1 MTNTAADDDTCA
13 EPTPIRIAVDGD
25 GIATLTLMRPQKRN
39 AMSRAMI
46 DALAQAARDLGTDPD
61 VRAVVIA
68 AAGSVFCAGGD
79 LAWMQAQMA
88 ADRDQRMAEAR
99 RLADMLFAINR
110 IPKPVIA
117 RVHANSF
124 GGGLGLMAVADHV
137 VAAETARFAFTETK
151 LGIIPATI
159 GPYVITRMGEGRARR
174 VFMSGR
180 LFDAAEARALGL
192 IEFVVPEADL
202 DATVAEVVAPYLNVS
217 IPAVGAAKH
226 LACDLGGRITE
237 ADITRSVEALA
248 DAWESEDA
256 QTRITAFLEK
266 RTQSTS

>member
-1 MTNTAADDDTCA
+1 MTNTATDDDTCA

-25 GIATLTLMRPQKRN
+25 GIATLTLTRVEKRN
-39 AMSRAMI
+39 AMSGAMI
-46 DALAQAARDLGTDPD
+46 DALSEAADDLGRDPA
-61 VRAVVIA
+61 VRAIIIA
-68 AAGSVFCAGGD
+68 AAGPVFCAGGD

-88 ADRDQRMAEAR
+88 ADRAQRIAEAW

-110 IPKPVIA
+110 IPKPVVA

-137 VAAETARFAFTETK
+137 VAAETAQFAFTETK

-180 LFDAAEARALGL
+180 TFGAAEARALGL
-192 IEFVVPEADL
+192 VEFVVPEAEL
-202 DATVAEVVAPYLNVS
+202 DATIAAIIAPYLTVS
-217 IPAVGAAKH
+217 TPAVGAAKH
-226 LACDLGGRITE
+226 LACDLGGGVTE

-256 QTRITAFLEK
+256 QSRIAAFLKK
-266 RTQSTS
+266 RARSES